1 MSAGRQNQIMV
12 ILSIIE
18 RGKAKAYIEMLDKRN
33 IGFHMQCVGQGTA
46 SSEMMDILGLGSS
59 DKDIVLSYAP
69 RKVVAALAAELTK
82 DLSSGM
88 GYNGLM
94 MLLSTSAINNIA
106 AELLMQTVQ
115 TVQTENSEIEGEESA
130 MKSEYHHS
138 LILITVN
145 QGYTDG
151 VMQTAKK
158 AGATGGTV
166 IRARLEGV
174 EQVMALQVQEE
185 KEIIAILAPDSVR
198 NQIMEEVNKEFGLR
212 SEARGVVCSVPV
224 DRAMKI

>member
-115 TVQTENSEIEGEESA
+115 TENSEIEGEASA

>member
-69 RKVVAALAAELTK
+69 RRTVAALTAELTK
-82 DLSSGM
+82 DLSSGL

-94 MLLSTSAINNIA
+94 MLLSTSAINHVA
-106 AELLMQTVQ
+106 AELLLLQAEN
-115 TVQTENSEIEGEESA
+115 TETEGEESV
-130 MKSEYHHS
+130 MKSEYRHS

-151 VMQTAKK
+151 VMQTAKR

-166 IRARLEGV
+166 IRARLAGA
-174 EQVMALQVQEE
+174 EQIMALQVQEE
-185 KEIIAILAPDSVR
+185 KEIIAILASDSVR

-212 SEARGVVCSVPV
+212 SEARGVVCAVPV

>member
-18 RGKAKAYIEMLDKRN
+18 RGRAKAYIEMLGKRN
-33 IGFHMQCVGQGTA
+33 IGFHMQWVGQGTA

-69 RKVVAALAAELTK
+69 RRTVAALAAELTK

-106 AELLMQTVQ
+106 AELLQA
-115 TVQTENSEIEGEESA
+115 ENSEIEGEESA

-166 IRARLEGV
+166 IRARLAGA
-174 EQVMALQVQEE
+174 EQVTVLQVQEE

-212 SEARGVVCSVPV
+212 SDAGGVVCALPV

>member
-1 MSAGRQNQIMV
+1 MSAGRQNQIMM

-33 IGFHMQCVGQGTA
+33 IGFHIQCVGQGTA
-46 SSEMMDILGLGSS
+46 SSEMMDILGLGSI

-69 RKVVAALAAELTK
+69 RRTVTSLVAELTK

-94 MLLSTSAINNIA
+94 MLLSTSAINHVA
-106 AELLMQTVQ
+106 AELLLLQSQNT
-115 TVQTENSEIEGEESA
+115 EIEGEESA

-166 IRARLEGV
+166 IRARLAGA
-174 EQVMALQVQEE
+174 EQIVALQAQEE
-185 KEIIAILAPDSVR
+185 KEIIAILAADSVR
-198 NQIMEEVNKEFGLR
+198 NQIMEEVNREFGLR
-212 SEARGVVCSVPV
+212 SDARGVVCSVPV

>member
-1 MSAGRQNQIMV
+1 MKTDRQNQIMLIV
-12 ILSIIE
+12 SIIE
-18 RGKAKAYIEMLDKRN
+18 RGRAKAYIEMLDRKSIR
-33 IGFHMQCVGQGTA
+33 FHTQCVGQGTA

-69 RKVVAALAAELTK
+69 RRIVAALAAGLTK

-94 MLLSTSAINNIA
+94 MFLSTSAINQVA
-106 AELLMQTVQ
+106 AELLLQAEGNET
-115 TVQTENSEIEGEESA
+115 EGEESA
-130 MKSEYHHS
+130 MKSEYRHS
-138 LILITVN
+138 LILITVS
-145 QGYTDG
+145 QGYADA

-166 IRARLEGV
+166 IRARLAGT
-174 EQVMALQVQEE
+174 EQMALMQAQEE
-185 KEIIAILAPDSVR
+185 KEIIAILAADSVR
-198 NQIMEEVNKEFGLR
+198 GQIMEDVNREFGLR
-212 SEARGVVCSVPV
+212 AEARGTVCAVPV

>member
-1 MSAGRQNQIMV
+1 MSADRQNRIMMV
-12 ILSIIE
+12 VSIIE
-18 RGKAKAYIEMLDKRN
+18 RGRAKAYIEMLDRKD
-33 IGFHMQCVGQGTA
+33 ISFHMQCVGQGTA

-59 DKDIVLSYAP
+59 DKDIVISYAP
-69 RKVVAALAAELTK
+69 RRAVAALAAELTR
-82 DLSSGM
+82 DMGSGM

-94 MLLSTSAINNIA
+94 IFLSTEAINCLA
-106 AELLMQTVQ
+106 AELLTLRGEIS
-115 TVQTENSEIEGEESA
+115 ENEGEERA
-130 MKSEYHHS
+130 MRSEYRHS

-166 IRARLEGV
+166 IRARFAGAERTEV
-174 EQVMALQVQEE
+174 LQVQEE
-185 KEIIAILAPDSVR
+185 KEIIAILAADSVR
-198 NQIMEEVNKEFGLR
+198 NQIMEEVNREFGLR
-212 SEARGVVCSVPV
+212 SEAGGVVCAVPV

>member
-18 RGKAKAYIEMLDKRN
+18 RGKAKAYIEMLDKRK
-33 IGFHMQCVGQGTA
+33 IGFRLQCVGQGTA

-69 RKVVAALAAELTK
+69 RKMVAALAAELTK

-106 AELLMQTVQ
+106 AELLTQ

-166 IRARLEGV
+166 IRARLAGA

-212 SEARGVVCSVPV
+212 SDARGVVCSVPV

>member
-1 MSAGRQNQIMV
+1 MKADRRDQIML
-12 ILSIIE
+12 IASIIE
-18 RGKAKAYIEMLDKRN
+18 RGRAKAYIEMLDRRN
-33 IGFHMQCVGQGTA
+33 IGFHMQFVGQGTA

-69 RKVVAALAAELTK
+69 RRLVAALAAELTK

-94 MLLSTSAINNIA
+94 MLLSTSAINRLA
-106 AELLMQTVQ
+106 AELLQQAEGNET
-115 TVQTENSEIEGEESA
+115 EGEESA
-130 MKSEYHHS
+130 MKSEYRHS

-145 QGYTDG
+145 QGYADA

-158 AGATGGTV
+158 AGATGGTI
-166 IRARLEGV
+166 IRARLAGT
-174 EQVMALQVQEE
+174 EQMDLLQIQEE
-185 KEIIAILAPDSVR
+185 KEIIAILAADSVR
-198 NQIMEEVNKEFGLR
+198 GQIMEEVNREFGLQA
-212 SEARGVVCSVPV
+212 EARGVVCAVPV

>member
-1 MSAGRQNQIMV
+1 MSAGRQNQIMMIV
-12 ILSIIE
+12 SIIE
-18 RGKAKAYIEMLDKRN
+18 RGKAKAYIEMLDRRN

-46 SSEMMDILGLGSS
+46 SSEMMDILGLVSN
-59 DKDIVLSYAP
+59 DKDIVVSYAP
-69 RKVVAALAAELTK
+69 RRVVAALAAELTK

-88 GYNGLM
+88 GYSGLM
-94 MLLSTSAINNIA
+94 MLLSTSAISNVA
-106 AELLMQTVQ
+106 SELLLMQTGNNE
-115 TVQTENSEIEGEESA
+115 TEGEESA

-145 QGYTDG
+145 QGYVDG

-166 IRARLEGV
+166 IRARLAGA
-174 EQVMALQVQEE
+174 EQIMALQAQEE

>member
-1 MSAGRQNQIMV
+1 MSADRRNQIMV

-18 RGKAKAYIEMLDKRN
+18 RGRAKAYIEMLGRRN

-46 SSEMMDILGLGSS
+46 SSEMMDILGLASN

-69 RKVVAALAAELTK
+69 RRTVAALAAELTK

-94 MLLSTSAINNIA
+94 MLLSISAINRIA
-106 AELLMQTVQ
+106 AELLLLQAEESGT
-115 TVQTENSEIEGEESA
+115 EGEERV
-130 MKSEYHHS
+130 MKSEYGHS

-145 QGYTDG
+145 QGYADG
-151 VMQTAKK
+151 VMQTAKR

-166 IRARLEGV
+166 IRARLAGA
-174 EQVMALQVQEE
+174 EQIVAMQVQEE
-185 KEIIAILAPDSVR
+185 KEIIAILAADSVR
-198 NQIMEEVNKEFGLR
+198 SQIMEEVNREFGLR
-212 SEARGVVCSVPV
+212 SDARGVVCAMPV

>member
-1 MSAGRQNQIMV
+1 MSADRQNQIMV
-12 ILSIIE
+12 ILSVIE

-69 RKVVAALAAELTK
+69 RRTVAALAAELTK

-94 MLLSTSAINNIA
+94 MLLSTSAINHIA
-106 AELLMQTVQ
+106 AELLLMQAAD
-115 TVQTENSEIEGEESA
+115 TELEGEESA
-130 MKSEYHHS
+130 MKSEYRHS

-145 QGYTDG
+145 QGYTDR

-166 IRARLEGV
+166 IRARLAGA
-174 EQVMALQVQEE
+174 EQIVALQVQEE

-198 NQIMEEVNKEFGLR
+198 NQIMEEVNREFGLR
-212 SEARGVVCSVPV
+212 SDARGVVCAVPV

>member
-1 MSAGRQNQIMV
+1 MNAGRRNQIMM

-18 RGKAKAYIEMLDKRN
+18 RGRAKAYIEMLDRRK

-69 RKVVAALAAELTK
+69 RRQVAALAAELTK

-94 MLLSTSAINNIA
+94 ILLSTSAINYIA
-106 AELLMQTVQ
+106 AELLLLQAADG
-115 TVQTENSEIEGEESA
+115 EAEGEESA

-145 QGYTDG
+145 QGYTDS

-166 IRARLEGV
+166 IRARLAGA
-174 EQVMALQVQEE
+174 EQIMALQAQEE
-185 KEIIAILAPDSVR
+185 KEIIAILAADSVR

-212 SEARGVVCSVPV
+212 SEARGVVCAVPV

>member
-18 RGKAKAYIEMLDKRN
+18 RGKAKAYIEMLGKRN
-33 IGFHMQCVGQGTA
+33 IGFHTQCVGQGTA
-46 SSEMMDILGLGSS
+46 SSEMMDILGLGSN

-94 MLLSTSAINNIA
+94 MLLSISAINNIT
-106 AELLMQTVQ
+106 AELLL
-115 TVQTENSEIEGEESA
+115 QTENSETEGEESA

-151 VMQTAKK
+151 VMQTAKR

-166 IRARLEGV
+166 IRARLEGT

>member
-18 RGKAKAYIEMLDKRN
+18 RGKAKAYIEMLGKRN
-33 IGFHMQCVGQGTA
+33 IGFHTQCVGQGTA
-46 SSEMMDILGLGSS
+46 SSEMMDILGLGSN

-69 RKVVAALAAELTK
+69 RKAVAALAAELTK

-94 MLLSTSAINNIA
+94 MLLSISAINNIT
-106 AELLMQTVQ
+106 AELLLQTA
-115 TVQTENSEIEGEESA
+115 QTENSEIEGEESA

-166 IRARLEGV
+166 IRARLEGT

>member
-1 MSAGRQNQIMV
+1 MSGERQNQIMMIV
-12 ILSIIE
+12 SIIE
-18 RGKAKAYIEMLDKRN
+18 RGRAKAYIEMLGREK
-33 IGFHMQCVGQGTA
+33 IGFHMQLVGQGTA
-46 SSEMMDILGLGSS
+46 SSEMMDILGLGSN

-69 RKVVAALAAELTK
+69 RRAVTALAADISK
-82 DLSSGM
+82 DLGSGI
-88 GYNGLM
+88 GYGGLM
-94 MLLSTSAINNIA
+94 MLLSMSAINRMA
-106 AELLMQTVQ
+106 AELLMMQEDGGTQ
-115 TVQTENSEIEGEESA
+115 GEESA

-166 IRARLEGV
+166 IRARLAGAGQTEI
-174 EQVMALQVQEE
+174 LQAQEE
-185 KEIIAILAPDSVR
+185 KEIIAILAADSVR
-198 NQIMEEVNKEFGLR
+198 NQIMEEVNREFGLR
-212 SEARGVVCSVPV
+212 SEAEGVVCAVPV

>member
-1 MSAGRQNQIMV
+1 MSTDRRNQIMV

-18 RGKAKAYIEMLDKRN
+18 RGRAKAYIEMLDRRS

-59 DKDIVLSYAP
+59 DKDIVVSYAP
-69 RKVVAALAAELTK
+69 RRQVAALAAELTK

-94 MLLSTSAINNIA
+94 MLLSTSAINYVA
-106 AELLMQTVQ
+106 AELLLLQAANA
-115 TVQTENSEIEGEESA
+115 EKGGEESG

-166 IRARLEGV
+166 IRARLAGA
-174 EQVMALQVQEE
+174 EQIMALQAQEE
-185 KEIIAILAPDSVR
+185 KEIIAILASDSVR

-212 SEARGVVCSVPV
+212 SEARGVVCAVPV
-224 DRAMKI
+224 DKAMKI

>member
-18 RGKAKAYIEMLDKRN
+18 RGKAKAYIEMLGKRN
-33 IGFHMQCVGQGTA
+33 IGFHTQCVGQGTA
-46 SSEMMDILGLGSS
+46 SSEMMDILGLGSN

-94 MLLSTSAINNIA
+94 MLLSISAINNIT
-106 AELLMQTVQ
+106 AELLL
-115 TVQTENSEIEGEESA
+115 QTENSEIEGEESA

-145 QGYTDG
+145 QGYTDR

-166 IRARLEGV
+166 IRARLEGT

>member
-1 MSAGRQNQIMV
+1 MSAGRQNQIMM

-18 RGKAKAYIEMLDKRN
+18 RGKAKAYIEMLDKRS
-33 IGFHMQCVGQGTA
+33 IGFHIQCVGQGTA

-69 RKVVAALAAELTK
+69 RRTVAALAAELTK

-94 MLLSTSAINNIA
+94 MLLSTSAINHVA
-106 AELLMQTVQ
+106 AELLLMQSQNT
-115 TVQTENSEIEGEESA
+115 EIEGEESA

-166 IRARLEGV
+166 IRARLAGA
-174 EQVMALQVQEE
+174 EQIVALQAQEE
-185 KEIIAILAPDSVR
+185 KEIIAILAADSVR

-212 SEARGVVCSVPV
+212 SDARGVVCSVPV